1 MTPGV
6 LIIVLICA
14 VTGMIIG
21 SFKGH
26 AVWGFFLGLV
36 LSLIG
41 IAIIAVTKPS
51 PEYQAKKAEERLR
64 AEDEA
69 RRRMAEREYKP

>member
-51 PEYQAKKAEERLR
+51 PEYQARKAEKRLR
-64 AEDEA
+64 IEQEAQRRAAEQ
-69 RRRMAEREYKP
+69 EYRP